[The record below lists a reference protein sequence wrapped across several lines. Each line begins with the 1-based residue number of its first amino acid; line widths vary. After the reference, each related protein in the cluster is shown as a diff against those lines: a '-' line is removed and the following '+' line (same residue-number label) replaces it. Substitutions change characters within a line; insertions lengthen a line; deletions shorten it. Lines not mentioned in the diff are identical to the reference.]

1 MERELLDFI
10 GPFDNIVKYEHVKS
24 YYKNPKSFF
33 ENNEKEKLR
42 DALSDESKVEADE
55 YLTKE
60 KERLGNWIEQY
71 SDIES
76 EALRL
81 KLLQESI
88 TQIDAERKLL
98 EQEETLQMWKT
109 VYAQL

>member
-1 MERELLDFI
+1 M
-10 GPFDNIVKYEHVKS
+10 
-24 YYKNPKSFF
+24 
-33 ENNEKEKLR
+33 
-42 DALSDESKVEADE
+42 EADE

-76 EALRL
+76 ESLRL

-98 EQEETLQMWKT
+98 EQEETLHMWKS
-109 VYAQL
+109 VYARL

>member
-1 MERELLDFI
+1 M
-10 GPFDNIVKYEHVKS
+10 
-24 YYKNPKSFF
+24 
-33 ENNEKEKLR
+33 
-42 DALSDESKVEADE
+42 EADQ
-55 YLTKE
+55 YLSNE
-60 KERLGNWIEQY
+60 KERLGKWIEQY

-98 EQEETLQMWKT
+98 EQEQTLHLWKS
-109 VYAQL
+109 VYARL